1 MSSVSY
7 FYSSATQLN
16 PTLCNQQSL
25 RVLALSLSDANNLF
39 QPLPLFYSES
49 QCSAGVALNQTKTS
63 DKKQFPS
70 FNDVMDCTSDYPIQT
85 NNCIKVTSSDIM
97 NSYRTVSSYRLSLS
111 QFNVAPF
118 DNLTSNMFDNTQ
130 RIHSIYVPPGMQVT
144 FFKDDP
150 RTTPYITNHRITFKS
165 GQLILDTC
173 FQNLKLS
180 NGSTSFFNFN
190 DSNKQMT
197 SDFWFTKY
205 LSIEKNPKD
214 QYNTT
219 NDPDIITNL
228 ATVNK
233 SIQDVCDDSNI
244 KHSAPYVV
252 IELITSFS
260 QLLKQ
265 TCLTNAALFIGDTDM
280 RQFWHPQS
288 SACDQLMTQ
297 YCSQN
302 TLDSICTCFE
312 QQKKLNR
319 MFSESLEVPVCCF
332 GHLVANS
339 MGDSC
344 SWQPSAY
351 KTNHTLQSCCQHTEC
366 ERLITNIIGIDE
378 TQSNLFCTSVPTELV
393 GMFKDIETKMKQ
405 KQTDAE
411 KQYKQDKETFIT
423 SPSLLTSS
431 TTNTTTTTPQ
441 ITKVELNENY
451 TRIPNYIWIITIV
464 GIGLLLLSFL
474 LFFYFSGYQS
484 SSFDPNAIIV
494 RRT

>member
-1 MSSVSY
+1 MSTSY
-7 FYSSATQLN
+7 FYSAASQLN

-49 QCSAGVALNQTKTS
+49 QCSAGVVLNQTMTS

-70 FNDVMDCTSDYPIQT
+70 FNDVMDCTSEYPTQP
-85 NNCIKVTSSDIM
+85 NNCIKVTTSTEM
-97 NSYRTVSSYRLSLS
+97 NRYRTVPTNRLSLS
-111 QFNVAPF
+111 QINLTPF
-118 DNLTSNMFDNTQ
+118 DNMTSNMFDSIQ

-144 FFKDDP
+144 FFQNDP
-150 RTTPYITNHRITFKS
+150 RNTPYTSNNHITFKS
-165 GQLILDTC
+165 GQLVLDTC

-180 NGSTSFFNFN
+180 NGTTSFFNFN
-190 DSNKQMT
+190 NSSKQMT
-197 SDFWFTKY
+197 SDFWFY
-205 LSIEKNPKD
+205 QFLS
-214 QYNTT
+214 
-219 NDPDIITNL
+219 
-228 ATVNK
+228 NK
-233 SIQDVCDDSNI
+233 SVAETNTNIQAVCDDTNI

-252 IELITSFS
+252 IEIVTSFT
-260 QLLKQ
+260 QLLRQ
-265 TCLTNAALFIGDTDM
+265 TCLTNASLFIGDTDM

-297 YCSQN
+297 FCSQN
-302 TLDSICTCFE
+302 TSDTICACFE
-312 QQKKLNR
+312 QQRKLNR

-378 TQSNLFCTSVPTELV
+378 TQSNLYCTSVPTELV
-393 GMFKDIETKMKQ
+393 TMFQDIETKMKE
-405 KQTDAE
+405 KQTEAE
-411 KQYKQDKETFIT
+411 KKYKQDKETFIN

-431 TTNTTTTTPQ
+431 TSTTTSTPQ
-441 ITKVELNENY
+441 ITNTQLSQNY

-464 GIGLLLLSFL
+464 GIGLLLISFL
-474 LFFYFSGYQS
+474 IFFYFSGYQS
-484 SSFDPNAIIV
+484 SSFDPNSIIV
-494 RRT
+494 RKT